1 MRKCSYFRANE
12 CIFALLVVMNNKRC
26 IYNFLKFAKEQMS
39 IGVVCVA
46 CFQEK
51 EKEKRIFLILL
62 AYGLLHTFIVLFSAK
77 KTPHFSLNRS

>member
-1 MRKCSYFRANE
+1 
-12 CIFALLVVMNNKRC
+12 
-26 IYNFLKFAKEQMS
+26 MS

-77 KTPHFSLNRS
+77 KKNTFFFKQVVERQVESTSGSDNLYNFLKPHKFKFILSSGLEKM